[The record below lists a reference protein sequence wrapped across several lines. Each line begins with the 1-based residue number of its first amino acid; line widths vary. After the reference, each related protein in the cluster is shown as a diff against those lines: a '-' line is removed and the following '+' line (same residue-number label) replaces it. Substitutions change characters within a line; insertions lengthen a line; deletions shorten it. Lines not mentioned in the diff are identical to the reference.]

1 MANAKGMSMA
11 IEIFIILFVLL
22 AVAML
27 VLRMVTEQTEQ
38 QIRII
43 GEEQR
48 KSELKQIK
56 ADCQAACTCDT
67 LRGKV
72 GYCLKVIDS
81 QTFGQG
87 KMDFTG
93 DGFTTGYAEPPETG
107 GLYGL
112 CEDKVYCSQIS
123 DCKCGSQ
130 ELSMQ
135 NCFRLACQLWGSQVP
150 SGEDTDTYVQNL
162 MGRFFPQPTCN
173 MTDEETLNQWNF
185 VYSGEMMCGAE
196 AG

>member
-11 IEIFIILFVLL
+11 IEVFIILFVLL

-38 QIRII
+38 QIKII

-48 KSELKQIK
+48 KAELKQIN
-56 ADCQAACTCDT
+56 ADCLAACKCDT

-72 GYCLKVIDS
+72 GYCLKIIDS
-81 QTFGQG
+81 QTYGPG

-93 DGFTTGYAEPPETG
+93 DGFTTGYSEPPETG

-135 NCFRLACQLWGSQVP
+135 NCFKLACQLWSNQVP
-150 SGEDTDTYVQNL
+150 SGQDPTEYVQTL
-162 MGRFFPQPTCN
+162 MTKFFPPPACD
-173 MTDEETLNQWNF
+173 MTDDQVPNHWGF
-185 VYSGEMMCGAE
+185 VYSGEMACGTE